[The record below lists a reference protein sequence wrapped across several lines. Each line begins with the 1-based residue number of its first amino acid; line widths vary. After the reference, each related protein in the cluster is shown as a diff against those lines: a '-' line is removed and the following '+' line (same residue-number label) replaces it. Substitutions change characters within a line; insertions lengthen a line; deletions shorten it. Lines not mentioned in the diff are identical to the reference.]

1 MIDQKF
7 IQDRIIRGEQ
17 AIKKAKEAF
26 RHLSL
31 EQFNWKPS
39 IEKWSVAECLQHL
52 LIADRCYFK
61 DLSEIGNGSY
71 KMNIWERYS
80 PFSRLLGNALK
91 EQMKEVVKKKMVTHK
106 ILTPTS
112 SSYDLNLLHEYLDNL
127 TILIELVS
135 KCKNA
140 DLDRTIINSPT
151 IKWITYSLKDALEF
165 LFEHEHRHL
174 NQAIE
179 VLKNDTFP
187 KKS

>member
-1 MIDQKF
+1 
-7 IQDRIIRGEQ
+7 
-17 AIKKAKEAF
+17 
-26 RHLSL
+26 
-31 EQFNWKPS
+31 
-39 IEKWSVAECLQHL
+39 
-52 LIADRCYFK
+52 
-61 DLSEIGNGSY
+61 
-71 KMNIWERYS
+71 
-80 PFSRLLGNALK
+80 
-91 EQMKEVVKKKMVTHK
+91 
-106 ILTPTS
+106 
-112 SSYDLNLLHEYLDNL
+112 LNLLHEYLDNL